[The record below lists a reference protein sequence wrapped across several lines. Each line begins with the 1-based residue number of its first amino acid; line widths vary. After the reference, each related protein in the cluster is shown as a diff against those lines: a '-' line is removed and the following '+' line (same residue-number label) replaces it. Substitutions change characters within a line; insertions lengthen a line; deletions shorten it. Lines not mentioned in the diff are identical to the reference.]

1 MQDLHPVRILSKKN
15 SNRGNYKVSKR
26 GDDSRE
32 IVQFQNCD
40 SDKRLILVHSLKVKK
55 WENNSESL
63 VYWK

>member
-55 WENNSESL
+55 
-63 VYWK
+63 